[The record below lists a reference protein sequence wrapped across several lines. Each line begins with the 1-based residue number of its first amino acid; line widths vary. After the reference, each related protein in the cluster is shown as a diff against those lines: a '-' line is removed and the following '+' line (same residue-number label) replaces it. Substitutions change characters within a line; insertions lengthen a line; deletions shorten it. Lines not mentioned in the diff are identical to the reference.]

1 MRDFQGNLGKINLV
15 DKKICC
21 NFAVQIRKGHRKTE
35 WAKESS
41 TV

>member
-21 NFAVQIRKGHRKTE
+21 NFPIFDTTGVMQAP
-35 WAKESS
+35 
-41 TV
+41 

>member
-21 NFAVQIRKGHRKTE
+21 NFAVQIRKGHRKTGR
-35 WAKESS
+35 AKESS